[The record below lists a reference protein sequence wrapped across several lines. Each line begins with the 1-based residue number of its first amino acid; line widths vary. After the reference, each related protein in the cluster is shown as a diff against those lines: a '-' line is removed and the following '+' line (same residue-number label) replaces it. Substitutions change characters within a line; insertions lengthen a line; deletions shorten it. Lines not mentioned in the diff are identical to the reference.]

1 MLYNVHVST
10 HTTNRAM
17 QKNNVNILLIL
28 ATIVVWRC
36 NRSPRS
42 PPVYKT
48 TRTNPLPRIKNVQR
62 VTVRHWKK
70 HFVCIFY
77 LCKIQLILNC
87 TFYLQTQRLYCK
99 VVKSCS
105 LRVCEHPDL
114 SEMPGLCEGVDP
126 LVPPE
131 QLPVPVH
138 GDGEAAY

>member
-17 QKNNVNILLIL
+17 QKNNANILLML

-62 VTVRHWKK
+62 VTVYYKTLMLERESLNS
-70 HFVCIFY
+70 
-77 LCKIQLILNC
+77 LCK
-87 TFYLQTQRLYCK
+87 
-99 VVKSCS
+99 
-105 LRVCEHPDL
+105 
-114 SEMPGLCEGVDP
+114 
-126 LVPPE
+126 
-131 QLPVPVH
+131 
-138 GDGEAAY
+138 